1 MRQVERQNHG
11 QSPGQH
17 HGHAYGRVQA
27 HGIHPVQHPHPQHRT
42 AARSDYTLGHGG
54 RQFRLGP
61 VTFWIVVG
69 ATVIMAGWSL
79 ATGTYFAFKDDVL
92 TRLNFGRAH
101 HRVLHFVD
109 RYPGLTIAELL
120 DILRITKQSL
130 NRVLKDL
137 IGQGYVAVTP
147 LQMAMLA
154 AEIANGGIVRPTGA
168 DFDVEPVEVPAIRAF
183 MPGRVKFLVGL
194 ANDEVS
200 AKADATA
207 IAEKQPFAVWG
218 SPAFAQME
226 TVLEELKAR
235 PDYIA

>member
-79 ATGTYFAFKDDVL
+79 ATGTYFAFHDDVL
-92 TRLNFGRAH
+92 TRLMARQKDQQFA
-101 HRVLHFVD
+101 
-109 RYPGLTIAELL
+109 YELL
-120 DILRITKQSL
+120 AEEKVLIVQGTGFNWMNPDHFRLVFLPNSDDLR
-130 NRVLKDL
+130 DA
-137 IGQGYVAVTP
+137 IGRIARFLDGYRKRHA
-147 LQMAMLA
+147 
-154 AEIANGGIVRPTGA
+154 
-168 DFDVEPVEVPAIRAF
+168 
-183 MPGRVKFLVGL
+183 
-194 ANDEVS
+194 
-200 AKADATA
+200 
-207 IAEKQPFAVWG
+207 
-218 SPAFAQME
+218 
-226 TVLEELKAR
+226 
-235 PDYIA
+235 

>member
-79 ATGTYFAFKDDVL
+79 ATGTYYIQVTAAPAATSVEQQIYQVSSSVSV
-92 TRLNFGRAH
+92 TGPNGAITVEIGRAH
-101 HRVLHFVD
+101 V
-109 RYPGLTIAELL
+109 
-120 DILRITKQSL
+120 
-130 NRVLKDL
+130 
-137 IGQGYVAVTP
+137 
-147 LQMAMLA
+147 
-154 AEIANGGIVRPTGA
+154 
-168 DFDVEPVEVPAIRAF
+168 
-183 MPGRVKFLVGL
+183 
-194 ANDEVS
+194 
-200 AKADATA
+200 
-207 IAEKQPFAVWG
+207 
-218 SPAFAQME
+218 
-226 TVLEELKAR
+226 
-235 PDYIA
+235 